1 MVTQKHPGGTPPDL
15 YKRIRELEPDA
26 NRQIVNQH
34 VVSKVVLKGFAA
46 PGHKG
51 QGWQLTPFDLRLG
64 REQRARGLS
73 GCGKILNFLTF
84 ASESAERVWK
94 SVEDRLDSAI
104 KAARAGNLHSNNAQ
118 VEAIKDG
125 IALHLVRSP
134 RYLELHQAIVS
145 KTMEDVR
152 RETLQSRMPMLRNE
166 FRRRYG
172 LEPAGREALEVVLDE
187 PLENWRTLAESGAIA
202 RVSMESMYH
211 RIRAILQPFA
221 VEVWHIPSGL
231 ELLISESPA
240 FTIKYLDQGQHM
252 QLHVAVGDAN
262 CVAMPMAR
270 NCLLA
275 LGATPKVDELLPN
288 QVRLF
293 NHLQVAVAYDHV
305 YYRPGSSL
313 KTFVEG
319 EMSTRGQGAAL

>member
-1 MVTQKHPGGTPPDL
+1 MVTPKRPGGTPPDL
-15 YKRIRELEPDA
+15 YERIRELEPEAD
-26 NRQIVNQH
+26 RHVVNQH

-51 QGWQLTPFDLRLG
+51 QGWQLTPFNLRLG
-64 REQRARGLS
+64 HERRSRGLN
-73 GCGKILNFLTF
+73 GCGKIPNFLTY
-84 ASESAERVWK
+84 ASESAEQVWK

-104 KAARAGNLHSNNAQ
+104 KSARAGNLHSDNAQ

-134 RYLELHQAIVS
+134 RYMELHQAIVS

-152 RETLQSRMPMLRNE
+152 RETLQSRVPMLRNE

-187 PLENWRTLAESGAIA
+187 PLEDWRTRAASGAIA
-202 RVSMESMYH
+202 RVSMESMFH
-211 RIRAILQPFA
+211 KIRAILHPFA

-231 ELLISESPA
+231 ELLISDSPA
-240 FTIKYLDQGQHM
+240 FTLRYLDEGRHI
-252 QLHVAVGDAN
+252 QLHVAAGDAN

-270 NCLLA
+270 DCLLA
-275 LGATPKVDELLPN
+275 LGATSKDDELLPN
-288 QVRLF
+288 QVTLF
-293 NHLQVAVAYDHV
+293 NRLQIAIAYEHV
-305 YYRPGSSL
+305 YYRPGSGL
-313 KTFVEG
+313 RTFVEG
-319 EMSTRGQGAAL
+319 EMSTRSQAGAL